1 MKLCVE
7 RALSMRRILDELSLG
22 VLRKRF
28 AAASFGGRSI

>member
-7 RALSMRRILDELSLG
+7 RALSMRKILDELSLG

-28 AAASFGGRSI
+28 VGVI

>member
-7 RALSMRRILDELSLG
+7 RALSMGRILDELSLG

-28 AAASFGGRSI
+28 VGVI

>member
-7 RALSMRRILDELSLG
+7 RALSMRRILWILDELSLG

-28 AAASFGGRSI
+28 VGVI

>member
-7 RALSMRRILDELSLG
+7 RALSMRRILDELYIG

-28 AAASFGGRSI
+28 VGVI